1 MYKKNK
7 WRLHTTYP
15 KRECPKK
22 HTKISLFFERPNFPD
37 LSHQAALASG
47 ENHTWVINE
56 LEPISEPLDTPQEVE
71 VISGDLSK
79 ILKIGSTL
87 LTLEKE
93 KMVSLLR
100 ANQDVFARKHEDMP
114 VIDRKIIQYHL
125 NVNPE
130 CKLVQ
135 QK

>member
-1 MYKKNK
+1 M
-7 WRLHTTYP
+7 
-15 KRECPKK
+15 
-22 HTKISLFFERPNFPD
+22 
-37 LSHQAALASG
+37 
-47 ENHTWVINE
+47 INE
-56 LEPISEPLDTPQEVE
+56 PEPISEPLDTPQEVE
-71 VISGDLSK
+71 VISGDSSK

-100 ANQDVFARKHEDMP
+100 KNQDVFAWKHEDMP
-114 VIDRKIIQYHL
+114 VIDRKIIQHHL

-135 QK
+135 

>member
-1 MYKKNK
+1 M
-7 WRLHTTYP
+7 
-15 KRECPKK
+15 
-22 HTKISLFFERPNFPD
+22 
-37 LSHQAALASG
+37 
-47 ENHTWVINE
+47 INE

-100 ANQDVFARKHEDMP
+100 ANQDVFAWKHEDML